1 MKLHLPKRLFAAVV
15 AAICGTAWAADMT
28 NWNVATDST
37 GNIVFTTTLTGQY
50 DVSLG
55 AAAITTGKD
64 ELYSIDVQTTKESGW
79 NIPTGDVGNGMV
91 VACTATSGSPSGG
104 NAFTVR
110 VTKAE
115 DGSYQGKT
123 WINNWWAYNVA
134 TLKLTEEKDSVKT
147 VGVSVGFV
155 NDNGTKRLR
164 VDMSGGSDLQ
174 EASGYLINDANLVS
188 SYNYSTLSNKGLGD
202 IDYSDVSTTV
212 TVTKTAASA
221 AATTWVGTVTATNS
235 VGLANAKLGGT
246 LATAEGGSFTF
257 SGNTDVSALQATGS
271 SVRYGETAEGA
282 TENGNGYSF
291 GTFVYKLG
299 ADGTDI
305 SFAEGSTFTTTSVSE
320 GTGEYDRAKGELTIT
335 NSQAAGVYT
344 INTGVTIDYTT
355 GSAIA
360 STATTGIVVNAADTT
375 INMGSGTTINKSDL
389 TANAATKLGGS
400 GTYIANSA
408 TTLGDNISLD
418 DNWTGTVQLTGNLN
432 TSANFFATAGKT
444 GSTIELK
451 GVNKW
456 TSNWNG
462 NISQNLKLTN
472 NGNSAAWVYGAYYTD
487 NTGQYNTSA
496 TTFSGTWSGDGNFMT
511 NIDNGNVRGMRYKF
525 TGDISGWTGAFKVSA
540 TNANSVG
547 IFEVGGNAHVV
558 NAVIQRDSGI
568 LKVAV
573 DTDVTFN
580 QSINNATEITINAG
594 KAVTMKQNLTVSSL
608 VMGEGSSL
616 SLRTEGSN
624 RNLRMEGAANI
635 SNLTVQ
641 DLDFKQYADVDTAK
655 AGTYDVNL
663 SGTNSVYGL
672 LDLSR
677 GSKTGADIVVKE
689 GGSLAHSG
697 ENLWMCNTNA
707 GILLEEGASF
717 SRMDLFTVKGLSS
730 AVTEEAD
737 SRGQVVWNNAS
748 ADGKFNDLG
757 QASVTIRNA
766 ELTVNN
772 ANAAVTVST
781 ILDHVTIKAEGS
793 NMVNIN
799 SDATLTGV
807 DTAGG
812 LTINSGKTVQL
823 SGHVANL
830 ITNKGTLNISGNL
843 TASGFQV
850 TEGESFNVGLDGN
863 VTTGDNYFS
872 GGKGGDTITLVDN
885 SGTLTP
891 NGATVTQND
900 VVYTL
905 QDNGTAVSA
914 ATQADYTTFYMG
926 SSSLNVEDIAN
937 ASTAHSAT
945 LNTVEMSGGSL
956 TVNADIANV
965 IAKGGTVDIAEGK
978 KVTGNL
984 EVAEN
989 ATVTGKIDADKVKI
1003 DAGKTATMTD
1013 GLEAGAITFSKED
1026 GGVKVLNT
1034 GSEATQYSVTESA
1047 IQVTADTL
1055 EATAGATVKNQLAV
1069 GSIVNKGTDT
1079 LVIDGEVTG
1088 VQSITAESGDIT
1100 LNKVAAAIELSNLS
1114 VGSQMVG
1121 VYTDGTNSAEST
1133 ISIGT
1138 DGTLYANTDG
1148 TLYANLTLASG
1159 STLAL
1164 DGILTLGSTLTLG
1177 SDIKLDGALAA
1188 DISALEEGG
1197 SVTLIQTANGKELTY
1212 GAVYNGADAATY
1224 FTGLGDGYTIVA
1236 DTGSFSIK
1244 KAGSVPEPTTGTLSL
1259 LALAG
1264 LMARRR
1270 RK

>member
-37 GNIVFTTTLTGQY
+37 GNIVFTTTITGQY

-115 DGSYQGKT
+115 DGSYQGKA
-123 WINNWWAYNVA
+123 WINNWGSYNA
-134 TLKLTEEKDSVKT
+134 TTLNLAEGKDSVKT
-147 VGVSVGFV
+147 VGVSVGLV

-282 TENGNGYSF
+282 TENGNGYAF

-320 GTGEYDRAKGELTIT
+320 GTGKYDRAKGELTIT

-344 INTGVTIDYTT
+344 INTGGTIDYTT
-355 GSAIA
+355 DSVIA
-360 STATTGIVVNAADTT
+360 SNATTGILVKADST
-375 INMGSGTTINKSDL
+375 INMGSGTTINKNNL
-389 TANAATKLGGS
+389 TAEAATKLNGS
-400 GTYIANSA
+400 GLYIANSA

-472 NGNSAAWVYGAYYTD
+472 NGNSAAWSFGAYYTD
-487 NTGQYNTSA
+487 NTGAYASTVC
-496 TTFSGTWSGDGNFMT
+496 TFSGAWSGDGNFIT
-511 NIDNGNVRGMRYKF
+511 NIDNGNERGMHYKY
-525 TGDISGWTGAFKVSA
+525 TGDVSQWTGILKGTAN
-540 TNANSVG
+540 NANSVAVVE
-547 IFEVGGNAHVV
+547 FSGNAKEV
-558 NAVIQRDSGI
+558 NAEIKRESGKLWLI
-568 LKVAV
+568 V
-573 DTDVTFN
+573 DTDATFSK
-580 QSINNATEITINAG
+580 SITANEMIVNAG
-594 KAVTMKQNLTVSSL
+594 KEVTLKQNLTISSL
-608 VMGEGSSL
+608 SMAEGSSL

-945 LNTVEMSGGSL
+945 LNTVEMSGGTL

-965 IAKGGTVDIAEGK
+965 VAKGGTVDIAEGK

-984 EVAEN
+984 EVGEN
-989 ATVTGKIDADKVKI
+989 ATVTGKIDADKLKI

-1013 GLEAGAITFSKED
+1013 GLEAGTITFSKED

-1069 GSIVNKGTDT
+1069 GSIVNKGTNA

-1114 VGSQMVG
+1114 VGSHIVG
-1121 VYTDGTNSAEST
+1121 VHTNGASSAEST
-1133 ISIGT
+1133 IKIAA
-1138 DGTLYANTDG
+1138 DGTISASTG
-1148 TLYANLTLASG
+1148 ALYANLTLLSG
-1159 STLAL
+1159 STLDL
-1164 DGILTLGSTLTLG
+1164 TGVLTLGSTLILDENGGIMLG
-1177 SDIKLDGALAA
+1177 SALAESVA
-1188 DISALEEGG
+1188 QLGENKT
-1197 SVTLIQTANGKELTY
+1197 VTLIQAAADTTLQY